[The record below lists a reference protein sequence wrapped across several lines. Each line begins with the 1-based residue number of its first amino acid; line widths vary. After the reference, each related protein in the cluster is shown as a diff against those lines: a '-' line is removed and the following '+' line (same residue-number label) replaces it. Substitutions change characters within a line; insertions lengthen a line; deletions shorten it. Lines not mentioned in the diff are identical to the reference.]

1 MSSSGSGR
9 STQEWQRL
17 DAAHYLHPFTD
28 HKQLAGAGA
37 RIITHAEGVYIYTSD
52 GQKILDGMAG
62 LWCVAIGYGRRE
74 LAEAAYRQ
82 MLELPYY
89 NNFFQCSTP
98 PAIELSAVLAEVTP
112 AQFQHVFFTS
122 SGSEANDT
130 LIRAINARTRWL
142 ADPGDRAH

>member
-98 PAIELSAVLAEVTP
+98 PAIEPLRERACAASGHSMVT
-112 AQFQHVFFTS
+112 A
-122 SGSEANDT
+122 
-130 LIRAINARTRWL
+130 LRARVSTR
-142 ADPGDRAH
+142 R